1 MATKEPL
8 DAITD
13 VPGIKVGHWTNRRA
27 ATGCTV
33 VLCEAGAVGGVDVR
47 GGAPGTIGTE
57 GLKVGMMTLGVN
69 AILLTGGSSFGL
81 AAAGGVMRWCEEHG
95 LGAQFG
101 RNRIPI
107 VSGAVIFDLGT
118 GRGDVRPDAEAGYA
132 AASRAK
138 RGQVAQGS
146 VGVGTG
152 ATVAKLSGAPVKGG
166 VGSASESFGDG
177 LVVGAIAVVN
187 AIGDIIDSSDGSV
200 VAGSSRRGGGF
211 GDSLET
217 LRKRP
222 TEPPAGNTTNVVVAT
237 NAKLTKEQTNRLATI
252 AHDGMARAIRP
263 VHTPGDGDTAFALAT
278 GEREIA
284 PLAMIALE
292 TFAALAVERAIVKGV
307 RAATPLAGVP
317 SVSDRRRSKSRA
329 ARPSRP

>member
-1 MATKEPL
+1 VPKQPL

-33 VLCEAGAVGGVDVR
+33 VVCEAGAIGGVDVR
-47 GGAPGTIGTE
+47 GGAPGTIGTD
-57 GLKVGMMTLGVN
+57 GLRVGMMSLGVN
-69 AILLTGGSSFGL
+69 AVLLTGGSSFGL
-81 AAAGGVMRWCEEHG
+81 AAAAGVMRWCEENG
-95 LGAQFG
+95 IGATFG

-107 VSGAVIFDLGT
+107 VSGAVIFDLGI
-118 GRGDVRPDAEAGYA
+118 GRADVRPDAAAGYT

-138 RGQVAQGS
+138 GGRVAEGS
-146 VGVGTG
+146 VGAGTG

-166 VGSASESFGDG
+166 IGTASETFGDG
-177 LVVGAIAVVN
+177 IIVGALAVVN
-187 AIGDIIDSSDGSV
+187 AIGDIIDSTDGSV
-200 VAGSSRRGGGF
+200 VAGSSLRGGGF

-217 LRKRP
+217 LRRRP
-222 TEPPAGNTTNVVVAT
+222 SEPPAGNTTNVVVAT
-237 NAKLTKEQTNRLATI
+237 NARLTREQANRLATI

-263 VHTPGDGDTAFALAT
+263 VHSPGDGDTVFALAT

-307 RAATPLAGVP
+307 RAATSLAGVP
-317 SVSDRRRSKSRA
+317 SVSDRGKRARSRA